1 MASLSSEEGLSCL
14 KMEPYTDQCT
24 ESDETIG
31 FVIVVVGLTIIARH
45 GVEFGTNAEVA
56 GELVFD
62 ASGEIGAQA
71 VVAGSLIV
79 VVSQTEAGRGFH
91 PPMVAQIVG
100 KDKLRG
106 YVQLGDLCCGI
117 LGPVERT
124 DEPEAQTLGKHA
136 GVLGL
141 QLLSPHASGSF
152 CTPDNRRLWRRSMK
166 DRS

>member
-14 KMEPYTDQCT
+14 KMEPHADQGV
-24 ESDETIG
+24 EPDEAVD
-31 FVIVVVGLTIIARH
+31 FVIIVVGFAIIARH

-62 ASGEIGAQA
+62 ASGEMGAQA

-100 KDKLRG
+100 KDKLGG
-106 YVQLGDLCCGI
+106 YMQLGDLCCGI

-141 QLLSPHASGSF
+141 QLLSP
-152 CTPDNRRLWRRSMK
+152 TPAVVFIRPIIVDFG
-166 DRS
+166 DDP